1 MPKRLLNFEKNDEYI
16 LFYFLFFFLFFSIDE
31 RLRIEE
37 NYFFWNNFR
46 FWIYNGEYVVIYI

>member
-16 LFYFLFFFLFFSIDE
+16 LFYFFIFFLFFSIHE
-31 RLRIEE
+31 CLRIEE

-46 FWIYNGEYVVIYI
+46 F